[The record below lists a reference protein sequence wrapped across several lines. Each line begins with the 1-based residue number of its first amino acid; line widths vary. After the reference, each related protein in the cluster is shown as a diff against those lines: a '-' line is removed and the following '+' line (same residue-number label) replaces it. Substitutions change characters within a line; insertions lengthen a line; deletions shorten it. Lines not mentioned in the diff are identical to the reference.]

1 MRRIF
6 LILLVVGGLSSCE
19 NFETDHP
26 DFDYT
31 SGFFP
36 YQYPVRTLVL
46 GDYIYDNTNDNNKK
60 FVISV
65 AMGGAYENTK
75 DRVFNFQI
83 NEDLCT
89 DVLFSATG
97 DTVRLMPAEYY
108 TLSSASQIV
117 IPKGKFNGG
126 VEVQL
131 TDAFFA
137 DTIAIQSGYVIPL
150 ELTGSSDVDR
160 ILIGNSPTQD
170 ADPRV
175 AAQWVELPKNFTMF
189 AVKYINEYHGT
200 YFHYGHGTVKDGA
213 NTVLEDTTYQAKYI
227 ESNPITKLVTSG
239 RYEATLKTFLRSDIM
254 NAEVNMVLTFNGN
267 NCTITAAKGSPY
279 TITGSGTF
287 KSKAYSWG
295 NKERDGIELNYTV
308 SDGVN
313 TYEASDVLII
323 RDRGVVMEVFSPVLY

>member
-1 MRRIF
+1 M
-6 LILLVVGGLSSCE
+6 LVILLIVGGLFSCE

-31 SGFFP
+31 AGFFP

-46 GDYIYDNTNDNNKK
+46 GDYIYDNTNDNNKR

-65 AMGGAYENTK
+65 AMGGVYENTK

-83 NEDLCT
+83 NEELCNG
-89 DVLFSATG
+89 VLFSANG
-97 DTVRLMPAEYY
+97 DTVRMMPPEYY
-108 TLSSASQIV
+108 TLSSESQIV

-131 TDAFFA
+131 SDAFFE

-150 ELTGSSDVDR
+150 ELTGSDDVDR
-160 ILIGNSPTQD
+160 ILIGSSSSQN

-175 AAQWVELPKNFTMF
+175 AAQWLELPKNFTMF
-189 AVKYINEYHGT
+189 AVKYINECHGA
-200 YFHYGHGTVKDGA
+200 YFHYGQGTVRDGA
-213 NTVLEDTTYQAKYI
+213 NAVLEDTTYQAKYI
-227 ESNPITKLVTSG
+227 ESNPVTRLITTGRHEVT
-239 RYEATLKTFLRSDIM
+239 LNTFLRSDVM
-254 NAEVNMVLTFNGN
+254 NAEVDMVLSFDGN
-267 NCTITAAKGSPY
+267 NCTITAAEGSPY
-279 TITGSGTF
+279 TITGSGVF

-295 NKERDGIELNYTV
+295 NKERDGIELTYTV

-313 TYEASDVLII
+313 TFEGNDVLII
-323 RDRGVVMEVFSPVLY
+323 RDRAVVMEVYSPVVY